1 MNTNTPDS
9 KHHYDVLIEQKGQDK
24 VTATV
29 LGWQECQ
36 TEAATKEE
44 ALTKLRQILTTRLQ
58 QTEIVS
64 LEIELPQSEHPW
76 MKFARMY
83 QNNPLFPEVLEEIQ
97 AYRQEIDEKSDREL
111 NSEEE

>member
-1 MNTNTPDS
+1 MDTNTPDN

-76 MKFARMY
+76 MKFAQMY

-97 AYRQEIDEKSDREL
+97 AYRQEIDAQNDREL